1 MAYIAIRT
9 KYLGPTT
16 YRGARIKATLDEVAG
31 HYRAL
36 DAVGRGYGYQ
46 VINSYDDELD
56 TVSADGWNN
65 HKKAA
70 QELADQ
76 FFNKY
81 ANKYVQQPEP
91 IKLIGGTSKDGYV
104 WVRVADNQVG
114 DVI

>member
-9 KYLGPTT
+9 RYLGPTT
-16 YRGARIKATLDEVAG
+16 YIGARIKATLDSVT
-31 HYRAL
+31 RR
-36 DAVGRGYGYQ
+36 GRGYGYQ
-46 VINSYDDELD
+46 LIKGSNCVINSYDDELD

-81 ANKYVQQPEP
+81 VQQPEP
-91 IKLIGGTSKDGYV
+91 IKLIGGASENGYV
-104 WVRVADNQVG
+104 WVRVDDSQVG
-114 DVI
+114 EVI